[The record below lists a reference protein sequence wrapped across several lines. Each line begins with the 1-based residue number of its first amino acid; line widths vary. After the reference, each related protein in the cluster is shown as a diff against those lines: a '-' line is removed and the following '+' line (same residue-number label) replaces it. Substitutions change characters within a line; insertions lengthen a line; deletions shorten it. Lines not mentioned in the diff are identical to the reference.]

1 MEYVK
6 VKRLIQVG
14 SNPGQKYLAR
24 LFLGSEVTMD
34 QLCTE
39 ISESCTVGYPDVLAT
54 LKAMDLV
61 MSKHLVR
68 GSVIRMNLLGS
79 FVPSLRAKA
88 QETLD
93 AVDASTIKGA
103 RCRFVASKHLK
114 SSLSKT
120 SFTERNLEIKGLQ

>member
-14 SNPGQKYLAR
+14 ASPGQKYLAR
-24 LFLGSEVTMD
+24 LFRGSEVTIG

-39 ISESCTVGYPDVLAT
+39 ISESCTVGEPDVYAT
-54 LKAMDLV
+54 LKAMELV
-61 MSKHLVR
+61 IARHLVR
-68 GSVIRMNLLGS
+68 GSAVRLNLLGS
-79 FVPSLRAKA
+79 FVPSLSAKA